1 MSDKKSNIIYI
12 VFSIIVVIALI
23 FFIAIP
29 VMRNSKEK
37 RNSIDYN
44 TKGKVGEYDYKISNA
59 TYIKDTKELYFVFST
74 KFSSSKFKE
83 NGVIKPKI
91 TSIELTCTNE
101 KGKETTEDLT
111 KKATEEKR
119 SDISKYITIPNVS
132 DKYLYVKVT
141 FESTVKAYDEP
152 DTIDE
157 FGDTIKGKHHKKETS
172 IEYVMFDHEDIK
184 VTTSEKDKKARA
196 KFASELKEKN
206 EDKTLSDD
214 ESKSDFGDET
224 IVVPKKKDD
233 SSEVVETI
241 ITTPA
246 ATQASTKKAE
256 NESEKSSEKAT
267 TTRKVTAN
275 NNGGY
280 SGGNGGYSGGNQNYN
295 YDNQEDNYSND
306 YNNDYNYNQD
316 NNDYQQEQRVETTQ
330 DTTKQTTEQTT
341 KETEP
346 AYVNAR
352 GLKIECDFENNKVVL
367 NVGDSTQLKAVISP
381 DNANNKS
388 VEWESNREDIATVD
402 ENGKV
407 KAVGKGKAIIV
418 VKSVENSSVTASIM
432 ITVN

>member
-1 MSDKKSNIIYI
+1 MSDKKSNLIYI
-12 VFSIIVVIALI
+12 VFSVVVVIALV

-29 VMRNSKEK
+29 ISRDNDNRHSV
-37 RNSIDYN
+37 DYN
-44 TKGKVGEYDYKISNA
+44 KKAKVGEYDYKISNA

-74 KFSSSKFKE
+74 IFNSTQFKE
-83 NGVIKPKI
+83 NDVTKPKI
-91 TSIELTCTNE
+91 TSIELTYTNE
-101 KGKETTEDLT
+101 KGKEVTEDVT
-111 KKATEEKR
+111 KKVTEEKR

-132 DKYLYVKVT
+132 EKYLYVKVT
-141 FESTVKAYDEP
+141 FESTIKAYDESE
-152 DTIDE
+152 TTDE
-157 FGDTIKGKHHKKETS
+157 FGDTIPGKHHKKETHTQ
-172 IEYVMFDHEDIK
+172 YVMFDHEDIK
-184 VTTSEKDKKARA
+184 ITTSEKDKKARA

-206 EDKTLSDD
+206 ENETLSDD

-233 SSEVVETI
+233 SSEVEETI

-280 SGGNGGYSGGNQNYN
+280 SGGGDGGYSGGNQNYN

-330 DTTKQTTEQTT
+330 ETTKQTTKQTT

-418 VKSVENSSVTASIM
+418 VKSAENSSVTASIM

>member
-1 MSDKKSNIIYI
+1 MKKIIKKI
-12 VFSIIVVIALI
+12 TFISIILI
-23 FFIAIP
+23 FVLSAKVFATSSFRI
-29 VMRNSKEK
+29 MFQ
-37 RNSIDYN
+37 DG
-44 TKGKVGEYDYKISNA
+44 KGAKVGETIEIPIIIDSINIEGAEKNIYYFTANLEIDEDSLELVAYENDE
-59 TYIKDTKELYFVFST
+59 YIKVNEELKDYGLEISYNAEEQKLQTGFSQQLIN
-74 KFSSSKFKE
+74 KLSDEDDSS
-83 NGVIKPKI
+83 NIKA
-91 TSIELTCTNE
+91 LN
-101 KGKETTEDLT
+101 
-111 KKATEEKR
+111 
-119 SDISKYITIPNVS
+119 N
-132 DKYLYVKVT
+132 YL
-141 FESTVKAYDEP
+141 E
-152 DTIDE
+152 I
-157 FGDTIKGKHHKKETS
+157 GTIKLKVKDGTKPDSYLIGITNVEGGNS
-172 IEYVMFDHEDIK
+172 EIYLDANDRYSVVEVYEDEEQEE
-184 VTTSEKDKKARA
+184 SPLDKG
-196 KFASELKEKN
+196 E
-206 EDKTLSDD
+206 D

-275 NNGGY
+275 NNGSY

-316 NNDYQQEQRVETTQ
+316 NNDYQQEQGVETTQ
-330 DTTKQTTEQTT
+330 DTTKQTTKQTT
-341 KETEP
+341 QETEP

-418 VKSVENSSVTASIM
+418 VKSAENSSVTASIM